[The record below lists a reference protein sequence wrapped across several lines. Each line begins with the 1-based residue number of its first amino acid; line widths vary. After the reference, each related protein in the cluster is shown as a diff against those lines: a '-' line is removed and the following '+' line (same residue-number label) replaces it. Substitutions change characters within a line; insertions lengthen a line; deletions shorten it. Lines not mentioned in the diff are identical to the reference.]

1 MSQPVPEPTV
11 FIVDDDREVREAIE
25 LLMDSV
31 GLGSR
36 SFESAQAYLDQFD
49 PDLPGCLVLDVRMRG
64 MSGLELQERLAE
76 AALHPPVIV
85 VTGHGDVP
93 MAVRAVKA
101 GAVDFIEKP
110 FHDQTLL
117 DAVHRAFAQDARN
130 RGLASRLADIQERL
144 TRLTPRERD
153 ILDQVVAGKRN
164 KVIAADLQISQS
176 TVEAHRAK
184 VMEKMEARSLSELM
198 RMMLAIPPGDEP
210 RVPGHHGDS
219 PWGKP

>member
-1 MSQPVPEPTV
+1 V

-31 GLGSR
+31 GLGSQ

-49 PDLPGCLVLDVRMRG
+49 PNLPGCLVLDVRMRG
-64 MSGLELQERLAE
+64 MSGLDLQERLAE
-76 AALHPPVIV
+76 AALRPPVIV

-117 DAVHRAFAQDARN
+117 DAVHRAFAQDAKN

-164 KVIAADLQISQS
+164 KVIAADLEISQS

-184 VMEKMEARSLSELM
+184 VMEKMETRSLSELM
-198 RMMLAIPPGDEP
+198 RMMLAIAPGD
-210 RVPGHHGDS
+210 
-219 PWGKP
+219 